1 MRMRAFRAGSPNPEK
16 ALPTSNPCGGT
27 RPTREP
33 GGKIGSSARAE
44 PIRADRIRRTGR
56 IGRRYIMAVVQE
68 TAHMAEK
75 MRHRR
80 GIGGRQAPVAR
91 RGTIPSG
98 ADDGVAWP
106 FLLERIDDA

>member
-44 PIRADRIRRTGR
+44 PIRADRISRTGR
-56 IGRRYIMAVVQE
+56 IGRRYIMAVVQQ

-75 MRHRR
+75 CGTGEASAADRR
-80 GIGGRQAPVAR
+80 QLHAGGRSRVGYVSEHPLAMCP
-91 RGTIPSG
+91 G
-98 ADDGVAWP
+98 
-106 FLLERIDDA
+106 